1 VSLTPEEKIE
11 LVADRY
17 DPDLLVDLL
26 ELTSEGIL
34 RAFPEEFR
42 GVWHKFSDIELDIEE
57 LRDADTQ

>member
-1 VSLTPEEKIE
+1 MSLTPEEKIE

-34 RAFPEEFR
+34 MAFPEEFQR
-42 GVWHKFSDIELDIEE
+42 AWHKFSDIELDIEE
-57 LRDADTQ
+57 LRDAND